1 MADSNL
7 EDKDLSI
14 MIDEISTTVKSLGSR
29 YGDSPEMIAKLRHA
43 IWQVEQDFDSAHKPD
58 DVFDKL
64 DAML

>member
-1 MADSNL
+1 MADI
-7 EDKDLSI
+7 EDKDLTT
-14 MIDEISTTVKSLGSR
+14 MIIAVSTTVDSLIRQFGN
-29 YGDSPEMIAKLRHA
+29 SPEMIAKLRHA